1 MNEQDR
7 KEAVR
12 QTRPNTTPAYTRWPD
27 DLPPGDNPAGVGMPI
42 AKQSL
47 EGDTSEETEN
57 EFDPSWAIRMAA
69 SIYSGSTDYIEAN
82 ILQQWEQNI
91 AHFRSE
97 HAPGS
102 AYKKDNYR
110 RARTF
115 RPKTRSNVKAQEA
128 SAAAAIFS
136 TPDIVDVTPVDKTNP
151 EQHVAAQIR
160 KFIIEHRLGQMPWFL
175 TTIGAYQDTKVYG
188 LCVSMQYWEYR
199 SVEYTYEQLDEAAEG
214 EEAMVEIDTETG
226 APVPRTRKERKVV
239 KDCPAIRLLEPE
251 NFRFDPMAD
260 WRDPVNSSPYC
271 IAMIPMY
278 AGEVL
283 EKMEDER
290 EPWKRYP
297 LGAVL
302 AARHQNLDTERTR
315 QAREGN
321 KRTDPVDKQTGNE
334 HTTVWAHLNVV
345 RVRGIDYA
353 WWTLGT
359 QLLMTEVK
367 PLGEMFEHL
376 VPGERPFVMGFSSIE
391 AHRNYPSG
399 DVEQS
404 ASLQREIND
413 VANQRLD
420 NVKLA
425 LNKRWFIRRGSQ
437 VDLDALVRNV
447 PGGGIMVNEPERDVR
462 EITTND
468 VTASSYQE
476 QDRLATDF
484 DELVGGFSQSGSL
497 GNKARAL
504 DSAKGM
510 QQMAGSAGAV
520 QDYGV
525 QIFFRTWMTPVLRQ
539 INRLI
544 SFYEND
550 QTILA
555 LAGNEAQLFQKY
567 GQNVN
572 WDWLMDQELLVD
584 INVAIGN
591 ADPMRKVERLTFL
604 VANTSALPG
613 MGERMKSD
621 AITDEMFGAL
631 GFKNASRFYMTDEEL
646 QAKQEAEGPPPEPPE
661 IQVKKLE
668 LEIRKADNDAR
679 DARERS
685 ELELKREIAYAE
697 LALKKELTL
706 EEMYTRLGIEHS
718 KLKTQRETTA
728 LQQSLKVSELNIK
741 AAEAMKPDPKPAP
754 AKGPPKK

>member
-1 MNEQDR
+1 MQEQDR
-7 KEAVR
+7 REAVR
-12 QTRPNTTPAYTRWPD
+12 QTRPNSMPAYTRWPD

-42 AKQSL
+42 AKQTL
-47 EGDTSEETEN
+47 DGQTEQEQETE
-57 EFDPSWAIRMAA
+57 FDGQWALRMAS
-69 SIYSGSTDYIEAN
+69 SIYSTSTDYVEAN

-102 AYKKDNYR
+102 QYKKDSYK

-136 TPDIVDVTPVDKTNP
+136 TPDIVDVVPVDKTNP
-151 EQHVAAQIR
+151 EQHVAAQVR
-160 KFIIEHRLGQMPWFL
+160 KFVIEHRLNQMPWFL
-175 TTIGAYQDTKVYG
+175 TVIGAYQDTKVYG
-188 LCVSMQYWEYR
+188 ICIAMPYWDYR
-199 SVEYTYEQLDEAAEG
+199 SVEYAYEQLGDDEEP
-214 EEAMVEIDTETG
+214 MVEVDVTTG
-226 APVPRTRKERKVV
+226 EPVPSVRKERKVIA
-239 KDCPAIRLLEPE
+239 DTPALRLLEPE

-271 IAMIPMY
+271 VAMIPMY

-283 EKMEDER
+283 ERMEDER
-290 EPWKRYP
+290 DPWKRYP
-297 LGAVL
+297 LAAVL

-321 KRTDPVDKQTGNE
+321 RRTDPVDKQTGNE
-334 HTTVWAHLNVV
+334 HTTVWAHLNIV

-359 QLLMTEVK
+359 QLLMTDVK
-367 PLGEMFEHL
+367 PLAEMFEHL
-376 VPGERPFVMGFSSIE
+376 RPGERPFVMGFSSIE

-420 NVKLA
+420 NVRLA

-437 VDLDALVRNV
+437 IDLDALVRNV

-476 QDRLATDF
+476 QDRLAGDF

-497 GNKARAL
+497 GVKARAL

-567 GQNVN
+567 GQDIN

-591 ADPMRKVERLTFL
+591 TDPMRKVERLTFL
-604 VANTSALPG
+604 VANTAQLPG
-613 MGERMKSD
+613 MGERMKAD

-646 QAKQEAEGPPPEPPE
+646 AAKQEEQGPPPEPPE

-679 DARERS
+679 NERERLK
-685 ELELKREIAYAE
+685 LELNREIEYAKI
-697 LALKKELTL
+697 ALQEKLTL
-706 EEMYTRLGIEHS
+706 EEMYTRLGIERS
-718 KLKTQRETTA
+718 KLETQRQTTA
-728 LQQSLKVSELNIK
+728 LQQSLRVTELNLQ
-741 AAEAMKPDPKPAP
+741 AMETASARSDRSKDSP
-754 AKGPPKK
+754 AKKA